1 MKLVIR
7 KDLSD
12 EDRQIINEKV
22 NSLMGQFGIV
32 CLEDGVTYC
41 KREPFR
47 KYEDIPYVVSFYIK
61 LSEYRKYFSTFEYT
75 SYLEGTRG
83 TID

>member
-1 MKLVIR
+1 MVIR

-12 EDRQIINEKV
+12 EDGQLINEKV
-22 NSLMGQFGIV
+22 NFLMGQFGIV

-41 KREPFR
+41 KRQPFR
-47 KYEDIPYVVSFYIK
+47 KYEDVPYVVSFYIK